1 VSPTRPNR
9 PRVVVV
15 GTGRLG
21 GALAL
26 ALAAKRWPVRV
37 LARSEDSRRRAR
49 ELGLE
54 PATEK
59 EVAQARVCLLCVPDK
74 AVPSVA
80 EELTRGAA
88 LVHCA
93 GTLSLEA
100 LGAPRGR
107 VLGSFHPLVAVSDPR
122 DSLAGN
128 SVALSTRSRWLR
140 EVLEHMAKDVGLRA
154 LRVPE
159 KKRAAYHAGAV
170 LSAGGVVAALSAA
183 VEAFRAAGISEQDAL
198 AALLPL
204 ARSALRGVEAR
215 GLAAGYTG
223 PIARG
228 DSGVVAAHLAALP
241 PEAAGVY
248 RPLSKRGLELVGHRL
263 TPEARAALEEL
274 LETERPRGVA
284 PPGPPETP
292 QGPTEGGDDLRPG

>member
-1 VSPTRPNR
+1 
-9 PRVVVV
+9 VVVV
-15 GTGRLG
+15 GAGRLG

-37 LARSEDSRRRAR
+37 LARSEESRRRVL
-49 ELGLE
+49 ELGLKRASE
-54 PATEK
+54 SD
-59 EVAQARVCLLCVPDK
+59 VAQARVCLLCVPDK
-74 AVPSVA
+74 AIPSVA
-80 EELTRGAA
+80 EELKPRMARGAA

-93 GTLSLEA
+93 GALSLEV

-128 SVALSTRSRWLR
+128 SVAVSTRSRWLR
-140 EVLEHMAKDVGLRA
+140 EVLERMAKDAGLRA

-159 KKRAAYHAGAV
+159 KHRAAYHAGAV

-183 VEAFRAAGISEQDAL
+183 VEAFRVAGISEEDAL

-204 ARSALRGVEAR
+204 TRSALRGVEAR

-241 PEAAGVY
+241 PEAADVY
-248 RPLSKRGLELVGHRL
+248 RPLSRRGLQLVGCRL
-263 TPEARAALEEL
+263 TPDVSIALDKL
-274 LETERPRGVA
+274 LE
-284 PPGPPETP
+284 
-292 QGPTEGGDDLRPG
+292 

>member
-1 VSPTRPNR
+1 MSPTRPRR
-9 PRVVVV
+9 PRVVMV
-15 GTGRLG
+15 GVGRLG

-26 ALAAKRWPVRV
+26 ALTAKRWPVRV
-37 LARSEDSRRRAR
+37 LASSEESRKRALA
-49 ELGLE
+49 LGLK
-54 PATEK
+54 PASDK

-74 AVPSVA
+74 AVSTVA
-80 EELTRGAA
+80 EELKPRLARGAA

-93 GTLSLEA
+93 GALSLEA

-107 VLGSFHPLVAVSDPR
+107 VLGSFHPLVAVSDPH

-128 SVALSTRSRWLR
+128 SVALSTRSPWLR
-140 EVLEHMAKDVGLRA
+140 EVMERMAKDVGLRA

-159 KKRAAYHAGAV
+159 KHRAAYHAGAV

-183 VEAFRAAGISEQDAL
+183 VEAFRVAGISEEDAL

-204 ARSALRGVEAR
+204 TRSALRGVEAR
-215 GLAAGYTG
+215 GLSAGYTG

-241 PEAAGVY
+241 AQVAAVY
-248 RPLSKRGLELVGHRL
+248 RPLSRRGLELVSARL
-263 TPEARAALEEL
+263 APEARAL
-274 LETERPRGVA
+274 LEQLLSPSTS
-284 PPGPPETP
+284 
-292 QGPTEGGDDLRPG
+292 

>member
-1 VSPTRPNR
+1 VSPSRPSR

-15 GTGRLG
+15 GVGRLG

-37 LARSEDSRRRAR
+37 LARSEESRKRAL
-49 ELGLE
+49 ELGLKT
-54 PATEK
+54 ASDK
-59 EVAQARVCLLCVPDK
+59 DVAQARVCLLCVPDK
-74 AVPSVA
+74 AVPGVA
-80 EELTRGAA
+80 EELKPRLARGTA

-93 GTLSLEA
+93 GALSLEA
-100 LGAPRGR
+100 LGAPLGR

-140 EVLEHMAKDVGLRA
+140 EVMERMAKDVGLRA

-159 KKRAAYHAGAV
+159 KHRAAYHAGAV

-183 VEAFRAAGISEQDAL
+183 VEAFRVAGISEEDAL

-215 GLAAGYTG
+215 GLVAGYTG

-228 DSGVVAAHLAALP
+228 DIEVVAAHLAALP
-241 PEAAGVY
+241 PEVAAVY
-248 RPLSKRGLELVGHRL
+248 RPLSRRGLELVSSRL
-263 TPEARAALEEL
+263 SPVARAILEEML
-274 LETERPRGVA
+274 
-284 PPGPPETP
+284 
-292 QGPTEGGDDLRPG
+292 

>member
-1 VSPTRPNR
+1 M
-9 PRVVVV
+9 V
-15 GTGRLG
+15 GAGRLG

-37 LARSEDSRRRAR
+37 LARSEESRRRIL
-49 ELGLE
+49 ELRLK
-54 PATEK
+54 PATESD
-59 EVAQARVCLLCVPDK
+59 VAQARVCLLCVPDK
-74 AVPSVA
+74 AVPVVA
-80 EELTRGAA
+80 EEVKTRMARGAA

-93 GTLSLEA
+93 GALSLEA

-128 SVALSTRSRWLR
+128 SVAVSTRSHWLR
-140 EVLEHMAKDVGLRA
+140 EVLERMAKDAGLRA

-159 KKRAAYHAGAV
+159 KHRAAYHAGAV

-183 VEAFRAAGISEQDAL
+183 VDAFRVAGISEEDAL

-204 ARSALRGVEAR
+204 TRSALRGVEAR

-228 DSGVVAAHLAALP
+228 DSGVVATHLAALP
-241 PEAAGVY
+241 PEAADVY
-248 RPLSKRGLELVGHRL
+248 RPLSRRGLQLVGHRL
-263 TPEARAALEEL
+263 SPEARTALGKM
-274 LETERPRGVA
+274 LE
-284 PPGPPETP
+284 
-292 QGPTEGGDDLRPG
+292 

>member
-1 VSPTRPNR
+1 MSPTRPNR
-9 PRVVVV
+9 PSVVVV
-15 GTGRLG
+15 GAGRLG

-26 ALAAKRWPVRV
+26 ALTAKRWPVRV
-37 LARSEDSRRRAR
+37 LARSEESHRRVLA
-49 ELGLE
+49 LGLK
-54 PATEK
+54 PATE
-59 EVAQARVCLLCVPDK
+59 EDLARARVCLLCVPDK

-80 EELTRGAA
+80 GELKPRLARGSA

-93 GTLSLEA
+93 GALPLEA
-100 LGAPRGR
+100 LGPPRGR

-128 SVALSTRSRWLR
+128 SVAISTRSRWLR
-140 EVLEHMAKDVGLRA
+140 EVLERMAKDSGLRA

-159 KKRAAYHAGAV
+159 KHRAAYHAGAV

-183 VEAFRAAGISEQDAL
+183 VEAFRTAGISEEDAL

-204 ARSALRGVEAR
+204 TRSALRGVEAR

-241 PEAAGVY
+241 PEARAVY
-248 RPLSKRGLELVGHRL
+248 QPLSQRGLELVGHRL
-263 TPEARAALEEL
+263 TPEARAALAKL
-274 LETERPRGVA
+274 LG
-284 PPGPPETP
+284 
-292 QGPTEGGDDLRPG
+292 

>member
-1 VSPTRPNR
+1 VSPSRPSR

-15 GTGRLG
+15 GVGRLG

-26 ALAAKRWPVRV
+26 ALGAKRWPVRM
-37 LARSEDSRRRAR
+37 LARSEESRRRT
-49 ELGLE
+49 LGLGLKL
-54 PATEK
+54 ASDK
-59 EVAQARVCLLCVPDK
+59 EVAEARVCLLCVPDK
-74 AVPSVA
+74 AVPAVA
-80 EELTRGAA
+80 EELKPRLARGAA

-93 GTLSLEA
+93 GALSLEA
-100 LGAPRGR
+100 LGAPRGK

-128 SVALSTRSRWLR
+128 AVALSTRSRWLR
-140 EVLEHMAKDVGLRA
+140 EVMERMAKDVGLRA

-159 KKRAAYHAGAV
+159 KHRATYHAGAV

-183 VEAFRAAGISEQDAL
+183 VEAFRVAGIPEEDAL

-204 ARSALRGVEAR
+204 TRSALRGVEAR

-228 DSGVVAAHLAALP
+228 DAGVVAAHLAALP
-241 PEAAGVY
+241 PQAAAVY
-248 RPLSKRGLELVGHRL
+248 RPLSRRGLELVRSRL
-263 TPEARAALEEL
+263 TPEARALLEEL
-274 LETERPRGVA
+274 L
-284 PPGPPETP
+284 
-292 QGPTEGGDDLRPG
+292 

>member
-1 VSPTRPNR
+1 M
-9 PRVVVV
+9 V
-15 GTGRLG
+15 GAGRLG

-37 LARSEDSRRRAR
+37 LARSEEGQHRVL
-49 ELGLE
+49 ELGLKRAAE
-54 PATEK
+54 SD
-59 EVAQARVCLLCVPDK
+59 VAQARVCLLCVPDK
-74 AVPSVA
+74 TVSTVA
-80 EELTRGAA
+80 EELKPRMARGAA

-93 GTLSLEA
+93 GALSLEA
-100 LGAPRGR
+100 LGTPRGR

-128 SVALSTRSRWLR
+128 SVAVSTRSRWLR
-140 EVLEHMAKDVGLRA
+140 EVLERMAKDAGLRA

-159 KKRAAYHAGAV
+159 KHRAAYHAGAV

-183 VEAFRAAGISEQDAL
+183 VEAFRVAGISEEDAL

-204 ARSALRGVEAR
+204 TRSALRGVEAR

-241 PEAAGVY
+241 PEAADVY
-248 RPLSKRGLELVGHRL
+248 QPLSRRGLELVGHRL
-263 TPEARAALEEL
+263 TPEGRAALEKL
-274 LETERPRGVA
+274 L
-284 PPGPPETP
+284 
-292 QGPTEGGDDLRPG
+292 D

>member
-1 VSPTRPNR
+1 VSPARPNR
-9 PRVVVV
+9 PSVVVV
-15 GTGRLG
+15 GAGRLG

-37 LARSEDSRRRAR
+37 RARSEEARRRVLA
-49 ELGLE
+49 LGLK
-54 PATEK
+54 PATGED
-59 EVAQARVCLLCVPDK
+59 VARARVCLLCVPDK

-80 EELTRGAA
+80 EELEPRLARGAA

-93 GTLSLEA
+93 GALSLEA
-100 LGAPRGR
+100 LGPPRGR

-128 SVALSTRSRWLR
+128 SVAISTRSRWLR
-140 EVLEHMAKDVGLRA
+140 EVLERMAKDSGLRA

-159 KKRAAYHAGAV
+159 KQRAAYHAGAV

-183 VEAFRAAGISEQDAL
+183 VEAFRAAGISEEDAL

-204 ARSALRGVEAR
+204 TRSALRGVEAR

-241 PEAAGVY
+241 PEARAVY
-248 RPLSKRGLELVGHRL
+248 QPLSKRGLELVGHRL
-263 TPEARAALEEL
+263 TPEARAALAKL
-274 LETERPRGVA
+274 LG
-284 PPGPPETP
+284 
-292 QGPTEGGDDLRPG
+292 

>member
-1 VSPTRPNR
+1 VRPSHPSR

-15 GTGRLG
+15 GVGRLG

-26 ALAAKRWPVRV
+26 ALAAKRWPVRM
-37 LARSEDSRRRAR
+37 LARSEESRRRAL
-49 ELGLE
+49 ELGLKT
-54 PATEK
+54 AMDRD
-59 EVAQARVCLLCVPDK
+59 VAQARVCLLCVPDK
-74 AVPSVA
+74 AVSTVA
-80 EELTRGAA
+80 EELKPRLARGAA

-93 GTLSLEA
+93 GALSLEA
-100 LGAPRGR
+100 LGAPHGR

-140 EVLEHMAKDVGLRA
+140 EVLERMAKDVGLRV

-159 KKRAAYHAGAV
+159 KHRAAYHAGAV

-183 VEAFRAAGISEQDAL
+183 VESFRVAGISEEDAL

-204 ARSALRGVEAR
+204 TRSALRGVEAR

-241 PEAAGVY
+241 PKVAAVY
-248 RPLSKRGLELVGHRL
+248 RPLSKRGLELVGSRL
-263 TPEARAALEEL
+263 TPEARALLEEML
-274 LETERPRGVA
+274 
-284 PPGPPETP
+284 
-292 QGPTEGGDDLRPG
+292 

>member
-1 VSPTRPNR
+1 LVSPVKMWIAGSVPWLPDGVAAACGRCQVAACVCLCVCVCVPRLCEVWHVVRLWVSAPR
-9 PRVVVV
+9 PRLLDGLTSPGNRAAVPCPV
-15 GTGRLG
+15 G
-21 GALAL
+21 
-26 ALAAKRWPVRV
+26 
-37 LARSEDSRRRAR
+37 E
-49 ELGLE
+49 
-54 PATEK
+54 
-59 EVAQARVCLLCVPDK
+59 DK
-74 AVPSVA
+74 AVSTVA
-80 EELTRGAA
+80 EELKPRMARGAA

-93 GTLSLEA
+93 GALSLEV

-128 SVALSTRSRWLR
+128 SVAVSTRSRWLR
-140 EVLEHMAKDVGLRA
+140 EVLEQMAKDAGLRA

-159 KKRAAYHAGAV
+159 KHRAAYHAGAV

-183 VEAFRAAGISEQDAL
+183 VEAFRVAGISEEDAL

-204 ARSALRGVEAR
+204 TRSALRGVEAR

-241 PEAAGVY
+241 PEAAEVY
-248 RPLSKRGLELVGHRL
+248 QPLSRRGLQLVGHRL
-263 TPEARAALEEL
+263 TPEGRAALGKL
-274 LETERPRGVA
+274 LG
-284 PPGPPETP
+284 
-292 QGPTEGGDDLRPG
+292 

>member
-1 VSPTRPNR
+1 
-9 PRVVVV
+9 VVVV
-15 GTGRLG
+15 GAGRLG

-37 LARSEDSRRRAR
+37 RVRSEESRRRVLA
-49 ELGLE
+49 LGLK
-54 PATEK
+54 PASERD
-59 EVAQARVCLLCVPDK
+59 VAQARVCLVCVPDK
-74 AVPSVA
+74 AVPGVA
-80 EELTRGAA
+80 EELKPRLARGAA

-93 GTLSLEA
+93 GALSLEA

-140 EVLEHMAKDVGLRA
+140 EVLERMAKDVGLRA

-159 KKRAAYHAGAV
+159 KRRAAYHAGAV

-183 VEAFRAAGISEQDAL
+183 VEAFRAAGISEEDAL

-204 ARSALRGVEAR
+204 TRSALRGVEAR

-228 DSGVVAAHLAALP
+228 DAGVVTAHLEALP
-241 PEAAGVY
+241 PEAADVY
-248 RPLSKRGLELVGHRL
+248 RPLSRRGLRLVGHRL
-263 TPEARAALEEL
+263 TPEARSALETL
-274 LETERPRGVA
+274 LEPKDR
-284 PPGPPETP
+284 
-292 QGPTEGGDDLRPG
+292 

>member
-1 VSPTRPNR
+1 MGAARPTR

-21 GALAL
+21 GALAR

-37 LARSEDSRRRAR
+37 WARSEEGQRRAR
-49 ELGLE
+49 ELGLK
-54 PATEK
+54 PATER
-59 EVAQARVCLLCVPDK
+59 EVALARVCLLCVPDK

-80 EELTRGAA
+80 EEFKPRLERGAA

-93 GTLSLEA
+93 GALSLKA

-122 DSLAGN
+122 DALAGN
-128 SVALSTRSRWLR
+128 SVAVSTRAPWLR
-140 EVLEHMAKDVGLRA
+140 EVLERMARDTGMSVLQ
-154 LRVPE
+154 VPE
-159 KKRAAYHAGAV
+159 KHRAAYHAGAV
-170 LSAGGVVAALSAA
+170 LSAGGVVATLSAA
-183 VEAFRAAGISEQDAL
+183 VEALRIAGISEEDAL

-215 GLAAGYTG
+215 GLAASYTG

-228 DSGVVAAHLAALP
+228 DAGVVAAHLEALSPQAA
-241 PEAAGVY
+241 AVY
-248 RPLSKRGLELVGHRL
+248 RPLAQRGLTLVEQRLPSASRDALHRL
-263 TPEARAALEEL
+263 L
-274 LETERPRGVA
+274 
-284 PPGPPETP
+284 
-292 QGPTEGGDDLRPG
+292 D

>member
-1 VSPTRPNR
+1 MSPPRPSR
-9 PRVVVV
+9 PKVVVV

-37 LARSEDSRRRAR
+37 LARSEESRRRAR
-49 ELGLE
+49 ELGLK
-54 PATEK
+54 PATEAD
-59 EVAQARVCLLCVPDK
+59 VAQARVCLLCVPDK
-74 AVPSVA
+74 AVSPVA
-80 EELTRGAA
+80 EELKPRLARGAA

-93 GTLSLEA
+93 GALSLEA

-128 SVALSTRSRWLR
+128 SVAISTRSRWLR
-140 EVLEHMAKDVGLRA
+140 EVLERMAKDVGLRA
-154 LRVPE
+154 LQVPE

-183 VEAFRAAGISEQDAL
+183 VEAFRAAGISEEDAL

-204 ARSALRGVEAR
+204 TRSALRGVEAR

-241 PEAAGVY
+241 PEAEAVY
-248 RPLSKRGLELVGHRL
+248 RPLSRRGLELVGKQRL
-263 TPEARAALEEL
+263 TPEARAALAML
-274 LETERPRGVA
+274 LE
-284 PPGPPETP
+284 
-292 QGPTEGGDDLRPG
+292 

>member
-1 VSPTRPNR
+1 MSPSRPSR

-26 ALAAKRWPVRV
+26 ALAAKRWHVRV
-37 LARSEDSRRRAR
+37 LARSEEGRRRAL
-49 ELGLE
+49 ELGLK
-54 PATEK
+54 PATDAD
-59 EVAQARVCLLCVPDK
+59 VAQARVCLLCVPDK
-74 AVPSVA
+74 SVSPVA
-80 EELTRGAA
+80 EELKPRLARGAA

-93 GTLSLEA
+93 GALSLEA
-100 LGAPRGR
+100 LGPPRGR

-128 SVALSTRSRWLR
+128 SVAISTRSRWLR
-140 EVLEHMAKDVGLRA
+140 DALERMAKDVGLRA

-183 VEAFRAAGISEQDAL
+183 VEAFRAAGISEEDAL

-204 ARSALRGVEAR
+204 TRSALRGVEAR
-215 GLAAGYTG
+215 GLSAGYTG

-241 PEAAGVY
+241 PESVAVY
-248 RPLSKRGLELVGHRL
+248 QPLSRRGLELVGHRL
-263 TPEARAALEEL
+263 PPEARAALEAL
-274 LETERPRGVA
+274 L
-284 PPGPPETP
+284 
-292 QGPTEGGDDLRPG
+292 D

>member
-1 VSPTRPNR
+1 M
-9 PRVVVV
+9 VVV
-15 GTGRLG
+15 GAGRLG

-26 ALAAKRWPVRV
+26 ALSAKRWPVRV
-37 LARSEDSRRRAR
+37 LARSEEGQRRVL
-49 ELGLE
+49 ELGLKRASE
-54 PATEK
+54 SD
-59 EVAQARVCLLCVPDK
+59 VAQARVCLLCVPDK

-80 EELTRGAA
+80 EKLKPRMARGAA

-93 GTLSLEA
+93 GALSLEA

-128 SVALSTRSRWLR
+128 SVAVSTRSRWLR
-140 EVLEHMAKDVGLRA
+140 EVLERMAKDASLRA
-154 LRVPE
+154 LRVTE
-159 KKRAAYHAGAV
+159 KHRAAYHAGAV

-183 VEAFRAAGISEQDAL
+183 VEAFRVAGISEEDAL

-204 ARSALRGVEAR
+204 TRSALRGVEAR

-241 PEAAGVY
+241 PEAGDVY
-248 RPLSKRGLELVGHRL
+248 RPLSQRGLQLIGHRL
-263 TPEARAALEEL
+263 TPESRAALEKL
-274 LETERPRGVA
+274 LE
-284 PPGPPETP
+284 
-292 QGPTEGGDDLRPG
+292 

>member
-1 VSPTRPNR
+1 MSPARPNR

-15 GTGRLG
+15 GAGRLG

-37 LARSEDSRRRAR
+37 LARSEESRRRIL
-49 ELGLE
+49 ELRLK
-54 PATEK
+54 PATESD
-59 EVAQARVCLLCVPDK
+59 VAQARVCLLCVPDK
-74 AVPSVA
+74 AVPVVA
-80 EELTRGAA
+80 EEVKTRMARGAA

-93 GTLSLEA
+93 GALSLEA

-128 SVALSTRSRWLR
+128 SVAVSTRSHWLR
-140 EVLEHMAKDVGLRA
+140 EVLERMAKDAGLRA

-159 KKRAAYHAGAV
+159 KHRAAYHAGAV

-183 VEAFRAAGISEQDAL
+183 VDAFRVAGISEEDAL

-204 ARSALRGVEAR
+204 TRSALRGVEAR

-228 DSGVVAAHLAALP
+228 DSGVVATHLAALP
-241 PEAAGVY
+241 PEAADVY
-248 RPLSKRGLELVGHRL
+248 RPLSRRGLQLVGHRL
-263 TPEARAALEEL
+263 SPEARTALGKM
-274 LETERPRGVA
+274 LE
-284 PPGPPETP
+284 
-292 QGPTEGGDDLRPG
+292 